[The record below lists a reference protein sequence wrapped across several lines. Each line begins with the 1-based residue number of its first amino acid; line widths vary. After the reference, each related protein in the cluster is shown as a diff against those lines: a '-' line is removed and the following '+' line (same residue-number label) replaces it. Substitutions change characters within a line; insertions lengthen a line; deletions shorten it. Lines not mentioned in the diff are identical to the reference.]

1 VKTSRAIEYR
11 PAFWTGPVMLIPAGT
26 RVTPADNLPGED
38 GEQFWAE
45 PWPGM
50 SEREA
55 SWQRN
60 YGFLLDVE
68 EVTAEA
74 RA

>member
-1 VKTSRAIEYR
+1 
-11 PAFWTGPVMLIPAGT
+11 MLIPAGT

-50 SEREA
+50 SKREA

-60 YGFLLDVE
+60 YGFLLDTE
-68 EVTAEA
+68 EVTVEGSK
-74 RA
+74 